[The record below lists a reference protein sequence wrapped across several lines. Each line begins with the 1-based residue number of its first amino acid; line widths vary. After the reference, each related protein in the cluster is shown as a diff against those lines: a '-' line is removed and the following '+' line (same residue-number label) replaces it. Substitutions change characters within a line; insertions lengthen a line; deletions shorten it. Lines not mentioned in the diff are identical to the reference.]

1 MPSANGMVNLVQIG
15 AGNTFAL
22 DPSQLTSGVM
32 NVIQNT
38 LDNQTIRQTTAIQ
51 VSANSLSLM
60 RANAFAA
67 TLQRQLL
74 GAIR

>member
-1 MPSANGMVNLVQIG
+1 
-15 AGNTFAL
+15 
-22 DPSQLTSGVM
+22 M

-51 VSANSLSLM
+51 VSANSLSLL
-60 RANAFAA
+60 RASTFAA

-74 GAIR
+74 SSIR